1 MDEGSGAPPGSEALQ
16 FDKVEHAPG
25 AAPRACRRCQRF
37 MADQYFEI
45 AGNVICGACA
55 AQLGG
60 SKGAGSLSRAFVF
73 GIGAALVGTIGW
85 FAIIKIMNHEF
96 GLVAIGVGL
105 FVGFAVRKGAQGMGG
120 WKYQALAMALTY
132 MSITAAYV
140 PLVVKAVASRGTE
153 KMAQNA
159 QNADE
164 TSPYSASPEATVA
177 SRDGQPAEPGAVVFT
192 FLIVLGLAFAS
203 PFLAGTENIMGIII
217 IGIALYEAWKIN
229 RRVPLHGPFRLAP

>member
-1 MDEGSGAPPGSEALQ
+1 MDEGSGAPLGGEALQ
-16 FDKVEHAPG
+16 FDKVEHGPG

-37 MADQYFEI
+37 IADQYFEI

-60 SKGAGSLSRAFVF
+60 SKSAGSLPRAFVF
-73 GIGAALVGTIGW
+73 GIGAALVGTIAW
-85 FAIIKIMNHEF
+85 FAIIKIMKGEF

-140 PLVVKAVASRGTE
+140 PLVVKAVASRGAE
-153 KMAQNA
+153 KKV

-164 TSPYSASPEATVA
+164 TSPYSASSEPTAA
-177 SRDGQPAEPGAVVFT
+177 SRDGEPAGAGAVVFA
-192 FLIVLGLAFAS
+192 FLVVLGLAFAS
-203 PFLAGTENIMGIII
+203 PFLAGAENIMGIII